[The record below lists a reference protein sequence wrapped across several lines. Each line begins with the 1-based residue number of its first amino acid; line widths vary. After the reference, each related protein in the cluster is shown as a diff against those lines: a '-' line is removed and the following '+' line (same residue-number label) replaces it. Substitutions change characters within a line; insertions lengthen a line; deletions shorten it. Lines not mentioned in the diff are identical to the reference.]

1 MPNRSLGDVVKRQKP
16 VTLPETATVR
26 SACRT
31 MRDERV
37 GAVLVTG
44 ADGRLTGLF
53 TGRDAVARVVAEALD
68 PETTLLRTVMTLE
81 PDALC
86 PRGHAMDALR
96 MMQDGGYRH
105 LPVVDGKRIVGI
117 VSRGDFTGQE
127 SARLDEET
135 GFWEIM

>member
-16 VTLPETATVR
+16 VTLPETATVQ

-31 MRDERV
+31 MRDERI

-105 LPVVDGKRIVGI
+105 MPVVDGDTLVGI
-117 VSRGDFTGQE
+117 VSRGDFQGLE
-127 SARLDEET
+127 LARLDDET
-135 GFWEIM
+135 GFWEIL